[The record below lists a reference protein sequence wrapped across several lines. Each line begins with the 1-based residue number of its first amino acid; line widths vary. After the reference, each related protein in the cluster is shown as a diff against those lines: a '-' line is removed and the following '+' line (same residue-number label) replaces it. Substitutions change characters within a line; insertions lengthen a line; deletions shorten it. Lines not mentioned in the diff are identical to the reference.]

1 MTRSV
6 EPKRFGKEHLSIW
19 SKLKRRRDRTVEEM
33 ERG

>member
-19 SKLKRRRDRTVEEM
+19 SKLKRRDRTVEET
-33 ERG
+33 ESG